1 MCLKTPLSTSHLAKI
16 MTRAMGRGYHR
27 SLNWA
32 NCSGWMVLL
41 LTDCGF
47 CMLDQ
52 VMPGGSQM
60 SSAQN
65 QVEREPS
72 REDMFKQEE

>member
-1 MCLKTPLSTSHLAKI
+1 M
-16 MTRAMGRGYHR
+16 
-27 SLNWA
+27 
-32 NCSGWMVLL
+32 LL

-60 SSAQN
+60 SSFQN

-72 REDMFKQEE
+72 REDMFKQVE

>member
-1 MCLKTPLSTSHLAKI
+1 MCLNTPLSTSHLAKI

-60 SSAQN
+60 SSFQN
-65 QVEREPS
+65 QVERETS
-72 REDMFKQEE
+72 REDMFKQVE